1 MASLREIKG
10 RIGSTKKMS
19 QITSAMH
26 MVSNSKLRRA
36 EENTKRFQP
45 YMDKIQDAVQAIA
58 SGDNTSSHP
67 MLRERPV
74 KRTGYVIITSDSGL
88 AGPYNANIMK
98 EITRLISERHND
110 NPESYDLFVIGRM
123 GYEFL
128 ENQGYSIT
136 NHRIGLEDQPDFS
149 SVKEIAQQS
158 VAQFANEDVDELYI
172 IYNKFINVLEQK
184 VNTRQLLPLSES
196 AVTANETQASNLS
209 TYEFEPDKESILETI
224 LPQYAESLVYGA
236 LLDAK
241 ASEHAARMTAM
252 KAATDN
258 AKELVDDLSLQYNR
272 ARQAAIT
279 QEITEIVGGASALE

>member
-1 MASLREIKG
+1 MAALREIKG

-26 MVSNSKLRRA
+26 MVSNSKLKRA

-45 YMDKIQDAVQAIA
+45 YMNKIQEAVQAIA
-58 SGDNTSSHP
+58 TGDNTSSHP

-88 AGPYNANIMK
+88 AGPYNANILK
-98 EITRLISERHND
+98 EITNVIRERHND
-110 NPESYDLFVIGRM
+110 NPDSYDLFIIGRM
-123 GYEFL
+123 GHEFMDNR
-128 ENQGYSIT
+128 EYSIT
-136 NHRIGLEDQPDFS
+136 NHRVGLADQPDFS

-158 VAQFANEDVDELYI
+158 VAQFSNEDIDELYI
-172 IYNKFINVLEQK
+172 VYNEYVSVLEQK
-184 VNTRQLLPLSES
+184 VATRKLLPLTEE
-196 AVTANETQASNLS
+196 ETISQDKASTLS

-236 LLDAK
+236 LLEAK

-258 AKELVDDLSLQYNR
+258 AKELVDDLTLQYNR

>member
-36 EENTKRFQP
+36 EENTKKFQP
-45 YMDKIQDAVQAIA
+45 YMDKIQEAVQAIA

-196 AVTANETQASNLS
+196 AVMANETQASNLS

>member
-36 EENTKRFQP
+36 EENTRRFQP
-45 YMDKIQDAVQAIA
+45 YMDKIQEAVQAIA

-88 AGPYNANIMK
+88 AGPYNANIIK
-98 EITRLISERHND
+98 EITGKIRERHND
-110 NPESYDLFVIGRM
+110 NPDSYDLFVIGRM

-128 ENQGYSIT
+128 ENRGYNIT
-136 NHRIGLEDQPDFS
+136 NHRIGLEDQPSFS
-149 SVKEIAQQS
+149 SVKEVAQQS
-158 VAQFANEDVDELYI
+158 VAQFSNEDIDELYI
-172 IYNKFINVLEQK
+172 VYNEFVSVLEQK
-184 VNTRQLLPLSES
+184 VSTRKLLPLSEDD
-196 AVTANETQASNLS
+196 TANQTQASNLA

-258 AKELVDDLSLQYNR
+258 AKELVDDLSLEYNR

>member
-26 MVSNSKLRRA
+26 MVSNSKLKRA
-36 EENTKRFQP
+36 EENARKFQP
-45 YMDKIQDAVQAIA
+45 YMDKIQEAVQAIA

-88 AGPYNANIMK
+88 AGPYNANIIK
-98 EITRLISERHND
+98 EITGKIRERHND
-110 NPESYDLFVIGRM
+110 NPDSYDLFVIGRM

-128 ENQGYSIT
+128 ENRGYNVT
-136 NHRIGLEDQPDFS
+136 NHRIGLDDQPSFS

-158 VAQFANEDVDELYI
+158 VAQFSNEDIDELYI
-172 IYNKFINVLEQK
+172 VYNQFISVLEQK
-184 VNTRQLLPLSES
+184 VSTRKLLPLSEDD
-196 AVTANETQASNLS
+196 AANQTQASNLS

>member
-36 EENTKRFQP
+36 EENAKKFQP
-45 YMDKIQDAVQAIA
+45 YMDKIQEAVQAIA

-88 AGPYNANIMK
+88 AGPYNANIIK
-98 EITRLISERHND
+98 EITGRIREHHND
-110 NPESYDLFVIGRM
+110 NPDSYDLFVIGRM

-128 ENQGYSIT
+128 ENRGYNIT
-136 NHRIGLEDQPDFS
+136 NHRIGLEDQPSFS

-158 VAQFANEDVDELYI
+158 VAQFSNEDIDELYI
-172 IYNKFINVLEQK
+172 VYNEFVSVLEQK
-184 VNTRQLLPLSES
+184 VSTRKLLPLSEED
-196 AVTANETQASNLS
+196 TTNQTQVSNLA

-224 LPQYAESLVYGA
+224 LPQYAESLVYGS

-258 AKELVDDLSLQYNR
+258 AKELVDDLSLEYNR

>member
-26 MVSNSKLRRA
+26 MVSNSKLKRA
-36 EENTKRFQP
+36 EENARKFQP
-45 YMDKIQDAVQAIA
+45 YMDKIQEAVQAIA

-88 AGPYNANIMK
+88 AGPYNANIIK
-98 EITRLISERHND
+98 EITGRVSERHND
-110 NPESYDLFVIGRM
+110 NPDSYDLFVIGRM

-128 ENQGYSIT
+128 ENRGYNIT
-136 NHRIGLEDQPDFS
+136 NHRIGLDDQPSFS

-158 VAQFANEDVDELYI
+158 VAQFSNEDIDELYI
-172 IYNKFINVLEQK
+172 VYNEFISVLEQK
-184 VNTRQLLPLSES
+184 VSTRKLLPLSEDD
-196 AVTANETQASNLS
+196 AANQTQASNLS

>member
-26 MVSNSKLRRA
+26 MVSNSKLKRA
-36 EENTKRFQP
+36 EENARKFQP
-45 YMDKIQDAVQAIA
+45 YMDKIQEAVQAIA

-88 AGPYNANIMK
+88 AGPFNANIIK
-98 EITRLISERHND
+98 EITGKIRERHND
-110 NPESYDLFVIGRM
+110 NPDSYDLFVIGRM

-128 ENQGYSIT
+128 ENRGYNIT
-136 NHRIGLEDQPDFS
+136 NHRIGLDDQPSFS

-158 VAQFANEDVDELYI
+158 VAQFSNEDIDELYI
-172 IYNKFINVLEQK
+172 VYNQFISVLEQK
-184 VNTRQLLPLSES
+184 VSTRKLLPLSEDD
-196 AVTANETQASNLS
+196 AANQTQASNLS

>member
-36 EENTKRFQP
+36 EENAKKFQP
-45 YMDKIQDAVQAIA
+45 YMDKIQEAVQAIA

-88 AGPYNANIMK
+88 AGPYNANIIK
-98 EITRLISERHND
+98 EITGKIRERHND
-110 NPESYDLFVIGRM
+110 NPDSYDLFVIGRM

-128 ENQGYSIT
+128 ENRGYNIT
-136 NHRIGLEDQPDFS
+136 NHRIGLEDQPSFS

-158 VAQFANEDVDELYI
+158 VAQFSNEDIDELYI
-172 IYNKFINVLEQK
+172 IYNEFVSVLEQK
-184 VNTRQLLPLSES
+184 VSTRKLLPLSEEDT
-196 AVTANETQASNLS
+196 VNQTQASNLS

-224 LPQYAESLVYGA
+224 LPQYAESLVYGS

-258 AKELVDDLSLQYNR
+258 AKELIDDLSLQYNR